1 MKGAKENQVLP
12 KPTMAAKG
20 IVKLEGI
27 MALEGEVKKEHHP
40 ELEKI

>member
-1 MKGAKENQVLP
+1 LKGAKKNQVLP

-27 MALEGEVKKEHHP
+27 MALSQ
-40 ELEKI
+40 EK